1 MINAKKLISDF
12 SMPEKIDLFN
22 ALYWDIS
29 ERGTDGD
36 TELAHVNTFEA
47 RWLKSMGG
55 SGTINELTGLREYK
69 GGGGSPPP
77 PQPVTTQ
84 DITQTAEFPEE
95 LKPHISRIAG
105 EAQAEYDAGRA
116 EGFLPFPGP
125 KLAGFRPEQQ
135 AAFELGR
142 QQFGTGLAGTGLADP
157 RLYYGEGLE
166 SLRTGRGQLGAG
178 TEEITSEEIQGRINP
193 FQQNVIDIAKREARR
208 DEDVARQVRGREAAG
223 AASYGGSRAGVMEAE
238 AGRNLAQQL
247 SDIQERGLYAGYDT
261 ASRGLEEERKR
272 QLLGGQQLGGLGAQF
287 ATMGEGAADRARR
300 QIAGLAGVGEV
311 QQGQRQQALD
321 LARQQFEQE
330 KFFPKSELQAYQSI
344 IRGFPSAPGQ
354 TRVQKEPLI
363 QTPLSTQLLNA
374 GLSGLN
380 LYGNLGGFRRGNT
393 GGQVGS
399 FAGGGIVS
407 LQKAGSLGEAID
419 DQNWLTGLAKW
430 WAEHGPGGGGKPEG
444 AETLTET
451 RTWPKGTGQG
461 YGSKDYAG
469 GKDPRYEDYDANIPS
484 FTESLKEIGYTPDT
498 VDRYMSTRQ
507 PDELQSLIESQ
518 TTIGPAGQ
526 KYTKMIEEYQKQQ
539 KSRPAWTAGLGP
551 AAEESQRLT
560 EEARSAR
567 GGLGAFQQPSF
578 LESLT
583 AAANA
588 ASGGIGEERTRREAV
603 DYAMAKEAAEAEA
616 AARQQRID
624 NLIAFKEAGGN
635 LKAFSPSGPQASLI
649 AANYLGDIAGPDF
662 DLEDAASKAV
672 LTNFSAAMH
681 RIASA
686 FHTVPEFSELNDFD
700 KLDEAGK
707 LTALAF
713 DPATN
718 TMDKEVLEI
727 LVKSAQLQRTGQID
741 RGAADGTTI
750 PPLEVIQQMA
760 IVAQQ
765 LGQKNGWSEERISNV
780 IRGWITSGDPQAAA
794 KLRELDV
801 EEVGPLPPSYGTP

>member
-12 SMPEKIDLFN
+12 SMPEKVDLFN

-142 QQFGTGLAGTGLADP
+142 QQFGTGLAGTGLGDP
-157 RLYYGEGLE
+157 RLFYGEGLE
-166 SLRTGRGQLGAG
+166 SLRTGRGQLGEG

-330 KFFPKSELQAYQSI
+330 KFFPKGELQAYQSI
-344 IRGFPSAPGQ
+344 IRGFPSAPGS
-354 TRVQKEPLI
+354 TKVQKEPLI
-363 QTPLSTQLLNA
+363 QTPLSSQLINA

-380 LYGNLGGFRRGNT
+380 LYGNLGGFKRGNT

-407 LQKAGSLGEAID
+407 LQAGSLEEAMLTKRQQIARAIQEAERNRLDRSTPQRIGKKGGEWHYGEHPYVEPSGGERILTAREKLFLDQPSD
-419 DQNWLTGLAKW
+419 DDDGIEIETQQDMIKKSSTPLVSPDAPQTS
-430 WAEHGPGGGGKPEG
+430 GPPLSPTSSAFEKYKAALES
-444 AETLTET
+444 
-451 RTWPKGTGQG
+451 
-461 YGSKDYAG
+461 YGSNQM
-469 GKDPRYEDYDANIPS
+469 P
-484 FTESLKEIGYTPDT
+484 L
-498 VDRYMSTRQ
+498 
-507 PDELQSLIESQ
+507 
-518 TTIGPAGQ
+518 
-526 KYTKMIEEYQKQQ
+526 YQV
-539 KSRPAWTAGLGP
+539 GLGK
-551 AAEESQRLT
+551 AAGASQKAI

-567 GGLGAFQQPSF
+567 GGLGAFQQPTA
-578 LESLT
+578 LELLT
-583 AAANA
+583 GAANQ
-588 ASGGIGEERTRREAV
+588 ASQGISEAREERGIQDVGTLKELARIEAGQ
-603 DYAMAKEAAEAEA
+603 AQAKEEARRWE
-616 AARQQRID
+616 IEHGTPD
-624 NLIAFKEAGGN
+624 P
-635 LKAFSPSGPQASLI
+635 LKINPDYYATQAPSFINELGLEKDSEEL
-649 AANYLGDIAGPDF
+649 ANFNAT
-662 DLEDAASKAV
+662 A
-672 LTNFSAAMH
+672 TRNFS
-681 RIASA
+681 R
-686 FHTVPEFSELNDFD
+686 FNKLFPEDNHPEIIEKTLIYSSMAGDGDKGYDRDVAD
-700 KLDEAGK
+700 KLSRA
-707 LTALAF
+707 
-713 DPATN
+713 
-718 TMDKEVLEI
+718 LEI
-727 LVKSAQLQRTGQID
+727 SLLAK
-741 RGAADGTTI
+741 
-750 PPLEVIQQMA
+750 
-760 IVAQQ
+760 
-765 LGQKNGWSEERISNV
+765 KNGW
-780 IRGWITSGDPQAAA
+780 DPMTVDGSYEFFA
-794 KLRELDV
+794 KAYKTKGGEWDEWRAFVLED
-801 EEVGPLPPSYGTP
+801 TD